1 MFIPNNKAMVEFYVG
16 TDRHGKRRYSSPQRF
31 PCGVVTMREE
41 SGKTSVR
48 TDSSASRG
56 SAKDELLQAR
66 ILFPRNVRLNFGDRV
81 TIMDF
86 AMTVKGVHPRYN
98 IPGQL
103 DHWEVALEISA
114 ES

>member
-1 MFIPNNKAMVEFYVG
+1 MFIPNNRARVEFYVG
-16 TDRHGKRRYSSPQRF
+16 TDRHGKRRYSTPQTV
-31 PCGVVTMREE
+31 PCGVVTLREA
-41 SGKTSVR
+41 SDKTSVR

-56 SAKDELLQAR
+56 SAHEELLQGR
-66 ILFPRNVRLNFGDRV
+66 ILFPRNVRLNYGDRV

-86 AMTVKGVHPRYN
+86 MMTVKGVHPRYS

-103 DHWEVALEISA
+103 DHWEVALEVSS